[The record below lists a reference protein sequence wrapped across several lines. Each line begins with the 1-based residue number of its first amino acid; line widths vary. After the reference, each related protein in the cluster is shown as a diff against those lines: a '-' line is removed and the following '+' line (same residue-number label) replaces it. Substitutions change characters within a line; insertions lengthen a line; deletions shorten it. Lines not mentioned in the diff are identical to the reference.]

1 MNNNKVSIACEEC
14 KKKNYVKNKSAG
26 NAARVQI
33 KKFCPHCKKHTLHKE
48 EV

>member
-1 MNNNKVSIACEEC
+1 MTNNKVSIACEIC

-26 NAARVQI
+26 NPERLVV
-33 KKFCPHCKKHTLHKE
+33 KKFCPHCKTQTTHKE